1 MLSYWK
7 SQQNLDQF
15 LPDKLFRFDLP
26 DKVELQN
33 LLRRKS
39 GHVSC
44 YDSVLALDEVSRFLT
59 FSFRT
64 FDWKVGCCTIWKSV
78 VVVSQGYQIRWQM
91 FDRFHHQSDR
101 LFRWVL
107 PCKANLLIDRFDAWN
122 DLIQILLENLCAH
135 HHRHHVYSGL
145 DSWSGVYPVVGQ
157 PCNREHSP
165 TQQVSWWCSVRGY
178 PGHEVYPGPGYPRWD
193 RTPSPHQ
200 ARWTELL
207 QAWRSNQTWWCKVDL
222 VLGSTYTDKNKNV
235 IL

>member
-1 MLSYWK
+1 MFS
-7 SQQNLDQF
+7 
-15 LPDKLFRFDLP
+15 
-26 DKVELQN
+26 
-33 LLRRKS
+33 
-39 GHVSC
+39 
-44 YDSVLALDEVSRFLT
+44 FLT

-207 QAWRSNQTWWCKVDL
+207 QAWRSDQTWWCKVDL
-222 VLGSTYTDKNKNV
+222 VLESTYTDKNKKFETNDFYFNTSLLQRWDLLNKMWCCFIKTIFDFSFFFFV
-235 IL
+235 TWLIQ